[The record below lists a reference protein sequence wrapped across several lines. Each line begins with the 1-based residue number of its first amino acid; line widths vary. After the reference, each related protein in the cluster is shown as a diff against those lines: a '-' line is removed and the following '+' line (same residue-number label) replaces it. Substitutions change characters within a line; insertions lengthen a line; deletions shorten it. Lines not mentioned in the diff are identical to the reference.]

1 VLARSATRA
10 DDPTRPA
17 SGSGAGTAPWAR
29 PMCQRGEGNSVK
41 GEGDGGPPVAVRT
54 DRRWFRQWFFT
65 GGLVLGGWDGGIAR
79 AETRGHGGGVNLAGG
94 GLGQPVRGEV
104 AGTRGAEVAGEAYR
118 CDR

>member
-1 VLARSATRA
+1 
-10 DDPTRPA
+10 
-17 SGSGAGTAPWAR
+17 
-29 PMCQRGEGNSVK
+29 MCQRGEGNSVK

-79 AETRGHGGGVNLAGG
+79 AEARGHGGGVNLAGG